1 MATQCAKQIKI
12 HDFEF
17 KQMKEMIR
25 RFDEVLSVK
34 ANNYS
39 LKELENR
46 IGENFLKK
54 SSWNELQDK
63 FDSVTGNIEVKF
75 KQN

>member
-1 MATQCAKQIKI
+1 
-12 HDFEF
+12 
-17 KQMKEMIR
+17 MIR

-39 LKELENR
+39 LKELELR

>member
-1 MATQCAKQIKI
+1 MATQCKKQIQI

-54 SSWNELQDK
+54 SSWNELQNK

-75 KQN
+75 QQN

>member
-1 MATQCAKQIKI
+1 MAALCKNQIQI

-39 LKELENR
+39 LKELELR

-54 SSWNELQDK
+54 SSWNELQNK

-75 KQN
+75 QQN